1 MIYLFD
7 SNDHTFVLCAY
18 KESPY
23 LEECVLSLL
32 NQHACSR
39 IIISTSTP
47 NAHIKSVSAKF
58 GLPLLVNEGEASISH
73 DWNCAVAHCET
84 PLVTIAHQDD
94 IYLPD
99 YSLRMLEMMNSCDL
113 PLIFFSNYGELRGN
127 QAVDD
132 STLLAIKRYL
142 LRDIRKAGR
151 IDSIKRKRSLLSF
164 GCSICCPS
172 VTFNTGALPIPLFL
186 DNMKSNLDW
195 EAWERFSK
203 IGGSFVYSD
212 DILVRHRIHSGSETS
227 VLIKDDTRSAEDL
240 KMLRKFWPKPVAYII
255 NCAYSLAM
263 RSNSI

>member
-1 MIYLFD
+1 MFE

-32 NQHACSR
+32 NQHVLSKV
-39 IIISTSTP
+39 IISTSTP
-47 NAHIKSVSAKF
+47 NARIKSVSAKY
-58 GLPLLVNEGEASISH
+58 GLPLFVNEGEASISH
-73 DWNCAVAHCET
+73 DWNCAVAHCKT

-99 YSLRMLEMMNSCDL
+99 YSSRMLEMMNSCDL

-127 QAVDD
+127 QAVDA

-142 LRDIRKAGR
+142 LRDIRKAGG
-151 IDSIKRKRSLLSF
+151 IDSVKRKRALLSL

-172 VTFNTGALPIPLFL
+172 VTFNTNALPIPLFL

-203 IGGSFVYSD
+203 IRGSFVYSD

-240 KMLRKFWPKPVAYII
+240 KMLRKFWPKPVACII
-255 NCAYSLAM
+255 NYAYSLAM

>member
-1 MIYLFD
+1 MFE

-23 LEECVLSLL
+23 LEKCVLSLL
-32 NQHACSR
+32 NQCVCSR
-39 IIISTSTP
+39 VIISTSTP
-47 NAHIKSVSAKF
+47 NAHIKSVSTKF
-58 GLPLLVNEGEASISH
+58 GLPLFVNEGEAGISH

-99 YSLRMLEMMNSCDL
+99 YSTRMLEMMNSCAL

-127 QAVDD
+127 QEVDD
-132 STLLAIKRYL
+132 SALLAIKRYL
-142 LRDIRKAGR
+142 LRDIRKAGCL
-151 IDSIKRKRSLLSF
+151 DSIKRKRALLSF

-172 VTFNTGALPIPLFL
+172 VTFNTGALPFPLFL

-203 IGGSFVYSD
+203 IEGSFVYSD

-227 VLIKDDTRSAEDL
+227 VLIKDDTRTAEDL
-240 KMLRKFWPKPVAYII
+240 RMLSKFWPKPVACII
-255 NCAYSLAM
+255 NRAYSLAM

>member
-1 MIYLFD
+1 MFE

-23 LEECVLSLL
+23 LEKCVLSLL
-32 NQHACSR
+32 NQRVRSR

-47 NAHIKSVSAKF
+47 NAHIKDVSSKYDLSLF
-58 GLPLLVNEGEASISH
+58 VNEGEAGISH

-84 PLVTIAHQDD
+84 SLVTIAHQDD

-99 YSLRMLEMMNSCDL
+99 YSMRMLEMMNSCDL
-113 PLIFFSNYGELRGN
+113 PLIFFSNYGELRDN
-127 QAVDD
+127 QDVDD
-132 STLLAIKRYL
+132 SALLAIKRYL
-142 LRDIRKAGR
+142 LRDIRKTGC
-151 IDSIKRKRSLLSF
+151 IDSIKRKRALLSF

-172 VTFNTGALPIPLFL
+172 VTFNTGALPTPLFL

-203 IGGSFVYSD
+203 LEGSFVYSD

-240 KMLRKFWPKPVAYII
+240 KMLCKFWPKPIACII
-255 NCAYSLAM
+255 NHAYSLAM

>member
-1 MIYLFD
+1 MIYLFE

-18 KESPY
+18 KDSPY

-32 NQHACSR
+32 NQRVLSR
-39 IIISTSTP
+39 VIISTSTP
-47 NAHIKSVSAKF
+47 NAHIKSVSAKY
-58 GLPLLVNEGEASISH
+58 GLPLFVNEGEASISH
-73 DWNCAVAHCET
+73 DWNCAVAHCKT

-99 YSLRMLEMMNSCDL
+99 YSLRMLEMMNSCDS

-142 LRDIRKAGR
+142 LRDIRKAGC
-151 IDSIKRKRSLLSF
+151 IDSIKRKRALLSF

-172 VTFNTGALPIPLFL
+172 VTLNTGALPIPLFL

-203 IGGSFVYSD
+203 MRGSFVYSD

-240 KMLRKFWPKPVAYII
+240 KMLSKFWPKPVACII